1 MIVYY
6 HTEFGI
12 AIDEYRSL
20 CAARKGIQ
28 REIGTIHSIYEI
40 REATI
45 EDIAWVKAMNGTL
58 PEKALEMLK
67 KG

>member
-1 MIVYY
+1 MN
-6 HTEFGI
+6 T
-12 AIDEYRSL
+12 
-20 CAARKGIQ
+20 AALVLYAKVFKKK
-28 REIGTIHSIYEI
+28 GTIHSIYEI